1 MPPIAFD
8 RATMLRRL
16 AGETFDILV
25 VGGGITGVGVALDA
39 ASRGLRTALVDKG
52 DLASGTSS
60 KSSKLIHGGLRYL
73 QQREVLLVYE
83 ALAER
88 QRLRKLAPHLV
99 RTLPFLI
106 PILTKD
112 GVVPPKVARAMGM
125 AMWGYDLTGGARIG
139 KVHQRLTKDEA
150 LAHLPTMP
158 ADRLA
163 SAYLYYDARADD
175 ARLCLAVARTAAAH
189 GAAIATYAT
198 LCGLGKD
205 SSGRVTSASVE
216 ADGEQLDVRCRAV
229 VNATGV
235 WADEVRALDEGQD
248 PDSIRPAKGIHI
260 TIPWSKVQADIAAVI
275 PVPKDRRSLFIVP
288 WGELAYIG
296 TTDTDYNGPL
306 DDPQCTPDDIAYVLR
321 ALNFSVTTSVTEHDV
336 LGTWAGLRPLVKSA
350 ASGRTAD
357 LSRQHKVTRS
367 PSNVVTVTGG
377 KLTTYRRM
385 AVDTV
390 DEVMEVFER
399 RGRSRTSHIPLVG
412 AKGFVEAEAGSPAA
426 HLNGR
431 YGSESREV
439 EALLREDPALARRLV
454 PGLPYVAAEAVFA
467 ARHEMAH
474 TLDDI
479 LSRRTRARL
488 LARDDSAAAAPDVAA
503 LVGPILGW
511 DEAERARQVKAY
523 VASVEHERTSAKL
536 PETALDAALGA

>member
-1 MPPIAFD
+1 MAAAPWARMRD
-8 RATMLRRL
+8 RSND
-16 AGETFDILV
+16 F
-25 VGGGITGVGVALDA
+25 
-39 ASRGLRTALVDKG
+39 S
-52 DLASGTSS
+52 
-60 KSSKLIHGGLRYL
+60 
-73 QQREVLLVYE
+73 
-83 ALAER
+83 
-88 QRLRKLAPHLV
+88 
-99 RTLPFLI
+99 
-106 PILTKD
+106 
-112 GVVPPKVARAMGM
+112 
-125 AMWGYDLTGGARIG
+125 
-139 KVHQRLTKDEA
+139 
-150 LAHLPTMP
+150 MP

-198 LCGLGKD
+198 LRGLGKD
-205 SSGRVTSASVE
+205 GNGRVTSASVE
-216 ADGEQLDVRCRAV
+216 ADGEQFEVRCRTV

-260 TIPWSKVQADIAAVI
+260 TVPWSKVQADIAVVI

-288 WGELAYIG
+288 WGELAYVG
-296 TTDTDYNGPL
+296 TTDTDYDGPL

-390 DEVMEVFER
+390 DEVMAVFER
-399 RGRSRTSHIPLVG
+399 RGAQPHEP
-412 AKGFVEAEAGSPAA
+412 P
-426 HLNGR
+426 
-431 YGSESREV
+431 
-439 EALLREDPALARRLV
+439 PARRCQRLRRGRGGEPRGASERPLRQRGAGGRGACCV
-454 PGLPYVAAEAVFA
+454 RSPRWP
-467 ARHEMAH
+467 ARSCPACP
-474 TLDDI
+474 TWRPRRC
-479 LSRRTRARL
+479 SRPATRWP
-488 LARDDSAAAAPDVAA
+488 SP
-503 LVGPILGW
+503 
-511 DEAERARQVKAY
+511 
-523 VASVEHERTSAKL
+523 STTS
-536 PETALDAALGA
+536 